1 MTDGDCYAFWVQR
14 LKDNEKVLTPGG
26 AKGVIFK
33 VSKLHLYTNA
43 TYEDVTEFSK
53 EGSLFPLAI
62 NLI

>member
-43 TYEDVTEFSK
+43 TYEDVTEFLTK
-53 EGSLFPLAI
+53 ESI
-62 NLI
+62 